1 MRGKKD
7 HRFTPK
13 SLAFTYCQV
22 PLIYSKAKA
31 NEIVVSYV
39 DGKQKSFDELHL
51 DQSTTQDLFN
61 REHRI
66 EQVEVRLNN

>member
-1 MRGKKD
+1 M
-7 HRFTPK
+7 
-13 SLAFTYCQV
+13 
-22 PLIYSKAKA
+22 
-31 NEIVVSYV
+31 VSYV
-39 DGKQKSFDELHL
+39 DGKQKRFDELHL